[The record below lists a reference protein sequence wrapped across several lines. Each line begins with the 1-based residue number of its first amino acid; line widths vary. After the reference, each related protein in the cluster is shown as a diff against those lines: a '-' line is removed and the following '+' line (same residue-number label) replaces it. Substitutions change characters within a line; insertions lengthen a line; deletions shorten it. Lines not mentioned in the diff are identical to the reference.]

1 MTTDLSQ
8 DTLCEC
14 LLEGWKD
21 EHTLRHKLLLSM
33 KLRMDYSKS
42 GKFRRSRLSGQK
54 RFIELFFYSKNKTLY
69 SLQHDWKLSWMF
81 YCCLWDG
88 QMYTCINRLG
98 YHLMLFCQ
106 DKNINRDTQNSF
118 VLMFWNMV
126 WLKYSMD
133 CNTYFRWWHTVSQMY
148 ITGCHTC

>member
-69 SLQHDWKLSWMF
+69 SLQH
-81 YCCLWDG
+81 G
-88 QMYTCINRLG
+88 N
-98 YHLMLFCQ
+98 YHGCF
-106 DKNINRDTQNSF
+106 
-118 VLMFWNMV
+118 
-126 WLKYSMD
+126 
-133 CNTYFRWWHTVSQMY
+133 TVVYGMGRC
-148 ITGCHTC
+148 TLA